1 MHGTVLPSKLP
12 LSLRTQAPVQK
23 FSMSSYFM
31 FPPSLLPHFR
41 ELRLPPLE
49 AWLFLLSPTV
59 CFVGVVPYLDEF

>member
-1 MHGTVLPSKLP
+1 MGTPVSKLVP
-12 LSLRTQAPVQK
+12 SLGAQATVQK
-23 FSMSSYFM
+23 FSIVSLFMSPS
-31 FPPSLLPHFR
+31 SLLPHFR